1 MLVVQ
6 QALVYRQLKLMVQ
19 TSLPS
24 MKPLKLPLNA
34 RRGEGPSV
42 IETITNRFYG
52 HFEGDPGLIRSKEEV
67 EFIKENKDPL
77 KIFREKVKGKIDE
90 AKLDEIDAASKAN
103 VDDAVAKA
111 RAAAYPKPE
120 QLLTDVYVS
129 Y

>member
-1 MLVVQ
+1 M
-6 QALVYRQLKLMVQ
+6 
-19 TSLPS
+19 
-24 MKPLKLPLNA
+24 
-34 RRGEGPSV
+34 
-42 IETITNRFYG
+42 
-52 HFEGDPGLIRSKEEV
+52 
-67 EFIKENKDPL
+67 